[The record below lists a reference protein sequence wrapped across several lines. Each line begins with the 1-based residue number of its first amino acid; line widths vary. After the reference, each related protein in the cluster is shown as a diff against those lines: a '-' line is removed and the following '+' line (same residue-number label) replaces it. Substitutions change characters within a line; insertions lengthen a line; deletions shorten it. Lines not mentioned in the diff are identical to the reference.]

1 MYRFTRIEVV
11 LARTRISWKICPF
24 FEDQVMRATSFNRL
38 SFLAIM
44 LLGTPLAMAQKGMDQ
59 ININGQFLMAAR
71 AGQVERLNILLK
83 DGAIVNSRDRNGDS
97 ALNMA
102 AAKGSVP
109 LVDALVKAGA
119 DVNLANLAGVTPLMG
134 AAFIA
139 NAALV
144 KQLVAAG
151 AKIDPVDRVKKNA
164 ATYAAG
170 NGCAECLVELL
181 RAGTQVNAALENDL
195 TLLMW
200 AAAYG
205 GESSVRLL
213 LAQGA
218 DRNLKDKRGKTAADM
233 ALEGNHP
240 GVVALLKQP

>member
-1 MYRFTRIEVV
+1 MRITTS
-11 LARTRISWKICPF
+11 AR
-24 FEDQVMRATSFNRL
+24 L
-38 SFLAIM
+38 GFLA
-44 LLGTPLAMAQKGMDQ
+44 LLLFGTPLALAQKGMDQ
-59 ININGQFLMAAR
+59 ININGQFLIAAR
-71 AGQVERLNILLK
+71 AGQVDRLVILLK
-83 DGAIVNSRDRNGDS
+83 DGASVDSRDRNGDS

-102 AAKGSVP
+102 AAKGSMP
-109 LVDALVKAGA
+109 LADVLVKAGA

-134 AAFIA
+134 AAFSGHA
-139 NAALV
+139 ELV
-144 KQLVAAG
+144 RRLLAAG
-151 AKIDPVDRVKKNA
+151 AKINPVDRVKKNA

-170 NGCAECLVELL
+170 NGCTECLMELL
-181 RAGTQVNAALENDL
+181 RAGTQVNAPLENDL

-218 DRNLKDKRGKTAADM
+218 DRGLKDKRGKTAADM
-233 ALEGNHP
+233 AFEGNHP